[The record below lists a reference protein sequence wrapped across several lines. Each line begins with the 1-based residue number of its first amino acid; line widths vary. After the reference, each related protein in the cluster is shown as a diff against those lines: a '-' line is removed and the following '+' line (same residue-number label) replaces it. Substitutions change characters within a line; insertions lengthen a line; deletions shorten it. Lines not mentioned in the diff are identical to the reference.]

1 MSNIQERLDSL
12 QPHIK
17 GIRYV
22 QGVQVVDA
30 VFKNGWT
37 IPESDV
43 IKKDLIEE
51 EGNYYVFYTEKEGV
65 TFDDLLEYIE
75 GIISINI
82 EKEKKNEL
90 FKTKVKELQEIFKS
104 NTLSKLKLF
113 KFKFDEP
120 DLMTSL
126 NNINI
131 DSENVVSEIKE
142 DEATTVEEVKEEEV
156 KEEEVKEETIA
167 DTTST
172 TKKVKNQEIELPPKK
187 EKIVLQEFEK
197 PNIVCKCGKEEV
209 CIACAE

>member
-37 IPESDV
+37 IPEYDV

-51 EGNYYVFYTEKEGV
+51 EGNYYVFYTEKKGV

-82 EKEKKNEL
+82 EREKKNEL

-113 KFKFDEP
+113 K
-120 DLMTSL
+120 L
-126 NNINI
+126 NL
-131 DSENVVSEIKE
+131 
-142 DEATTVEEVKEEEV
+142 T
-156 KEEEVKEETIA
+156 
-167 DTTST
+167 
-172 TKKVKNQEIELPPKK
+172 NQI
-187 EKIVLQEFEK
+187 
-197 PNIVCKCGKEEV
+197 
-209 CIACAE
+209 

>member
-1 MSNIQERLDSL
+1 MVGQYQNLI
-12 QPHIK
+12 I
-17 GIRYV
+17 
-22 QGVQVVDA
+22 
-30 VFKNGWT
+30 
-37 IPESDV
+37 

-90 FKTKVKELQEIFKS
+90 FKAKVKELQEIFKS

-120 DLMTSL
+120 DLMTSI

-131 DSENVVSEIKE
+131 DSDNVVNDIKE
-142 DEATTVEEVKEEEV
+142 DKIATTEEVVEEVVEKTVES
-156 KEEEVKEETIA
+156 EEVKEET
-167 DTTST
+167 TPEVNST
-172 TKKVKNQEIELPPKK
+172 TKKVKNQRNRITT
-187 EKIVLQEFEK
+187 
-197 PNIVCKCGKEEV
+197 
-209 CIACAE
+209 

>member
-82 EKEKKNEL
+82 EREKKNEL

-131 DSENVVSEIKE
+131 DSDNVVNDIKEEVETTEEVEKEIKE
-142 DEATTVEEVKEEEV
+142 EVVVENI
-156 KEEEVKEETIA
+156 TI
-167 DTTST
+167 

-187 EKIVLQEFEK
+187 EKIELQEFKE
-197 PNIVCKCGKEEV
+197 PNIVCKCGKDEV

>member
-131 DSENVVSEIKE
+131 DSDNVVNDIKEEVETTEEVEKEIKE
-142 DEATTVEEVKEEEV
+142 EVVVENTT
-156 KEEEVKEETIA
+156 
-167 DTTST
+167 T

-187 EKIVLQEFEK
+187 EKIELQEFKK
-197 PNIVCKCGKEEV
+197 PNIVCKCGKGEV
-209 CIACAE
+209 CIACEE

>member
-1 MSNIQERLDSL
+1 MGNIQERLDSL
-12 QPHIK
+12 QPHIT

-22 QGVQVVDA
+22 KGVQVVDA
-30 VFKNGWT
+30 AFKDGWT

-43 IKKDLIEE
+43 IKKSLVEE
-51 EGNYYVFYTEKEGV
+51 EGNYYVFYTEKGGV

-82 EKEKKNEL
+82 EREKKNEL
-90 FKTKVKELQEIFKS
+90 FKTKVKELQAIFKS

-131 DSENVVSEIKE
+131 DSNNVVNDTKEEIE
-142 DEATTVEEVKEEEV
+142 TTEEVEKETKEEVVVENI
-156 KEEEVKEETIA
+156 TI
-167 DTTST
+167 

-187 EKIVLQEFEK
+187 EKIELQEFKE
-197 PNIVCKCGKEEV
+197 PNIVCKCGKDEV
-209 CIACAE
+209 CITCAE

>member
-1 MSNIQERLDSL
+1 MGNIQERLDSL
-12 QPHIK
+12 QPHIT

-22 QGVQVVDA
+22 KGVQVVDA
-30 VFKNGWT
+30 AFKDGWT

-43 IKKDLIEE
+43 IKKSLVEE
-51 EGNYYVFYTEKEGV
+51 EGNYYVFYTEKGGV

-82 EKEKKNEL
+82 ERERKNEL
-90 FKTKVKELQEIFKS
+90 FKTKVKELQAIFKS

-131 DSENVVSEIKE
+131 DSDNVVKE
-142 DEATTVEEVKEEEV
+142 EETTTVEVKEEI
-156 KEEEVKEETIA
+156 KEEIITKN
-167 DTTST
+167 TST
-172 TKKVKNQEIELPPKK
+172 TKKVKNQEIELPLKK
-187 EKIVLQEFEK
+187 EKIEVQEFKE
-197 PNIVCKCGKEEV
+197 PNIVCKCGRDELCMVCEEKNH
-209 CIACAE
+209 

>member
-1 MSNIQERLDSL
+1 MNNIQERLDSL

-82 EKEKKNEL
+82 EREKKNEL

-131 DSENVVSEIKE
+131 DSDNVVNDIKEEVETTEEVEKEIKE
-142 DEATTVEEVKEEEV
+142 EVVVENTT
-156 KEEEVKEETIA
+156 
-167 DTTST
+167 T

-187 EKIVLQEFEK
+187 EKIELQEFKE
-197 PNIVCKCGKEEV
+197 PNIVCKCSKGEI

>member
-113 KFKFDEP
+113 KVKFDEP

-131 DSENVVSEIKE
+131 DSDNVVNDIKEEVETTEEVEKEIKE
-142 DEATTVEEVKEEEV
+142 EVVVENTT
-156 KEEEVKEETIA
+156 
-167 DTTST
+167 T

-187 EKIVLQEFEK
+187 EKIELQEFKK
-197 PNIVCKCGKEEV
+197 PNIVCKCGKGEV
-209 CIACAE
+209 CIACEE

>member
-51 EGNYYVFYTEKEGV
+51 EGNYYVFYTEKKGV

-82 EKEKKNEL
+82 EREKKNEL

-126 NNINI
+126 NSINI
-131 DSENVVSEIKE
+131 DSDNVVNDIKEKIETTAEVEKEIKE
-142 DEATTVEEVKEEEV
+142 EVIVENTT
-156 KEEEVKEETIA
+156 
-167 DTTST
+167 T

-187 EKIVLQEFEK
+187 EKIELQEFKE
-197 PNIVCKCGKEEV
+197 PNIVCKCGKGEV